1 MDAKK
6 MMMLRIPLLLSLLLG
21 LAAPA
26 AAADPPDTPLPT
38 AVLAEQTLVKAM
50 RVNATLERGPGLRRI
65 FVAGVENTAVRGSAD
80 YRSALLY
87 MAQGSWRMQR
97 CIAASTCVDMALPG
111 RLPDALPQAVMLE
124 VSTTSLRWRM
134 ADSKEQT
141 LSFDMGADN
150 PALGLRVLTAD
161 SLRENTLLPANLA
174 PPAQPGRVELLQWS
188 RTGTAL
194 MQRALRNRAQ
204 QKSAAESAAATR
216 RLLQKP
222 EGNGILG
229 YNADGVPFFNTQH
242 LRYHQYYV
250 ESSCARAVMAGCNF
264 DNARAGSLR
273 YPVPGA
279 SGIPVVDE
287 QVSYAVPVGFVR
299 TEVYVEGAELIN
311 VTLPLHVLFPGIVT
325 RWLEATPAGITLHT
339 YGEGTGKMPDV
350 NVALSGLLWTRVD
363 DKVFDY
369 MRRHP

>member
-1 MDAKK
+1 
-6 MMMLRIPLLLSLLLG
+6 MMLRVPILLSLLVC
-21 LAAPA
+21 LATPAGAADSPDPSPPA
-26 AAADPPDTPLPT
+26 AA
-38 AVLAEQTLVKAM
+38 LAEQTLVKAL
-50 RVNATLERGPGLRRI
+50 RVSTTLERGPGLRRV

-87 MAQGSWRMQR
+87 VAKGSWRMQR
-97 CIAASTCVDMALPG
+97 CIAASSCVDMALPG
-111 RLPDALPQAVMLE
+111 RLPEELPQAVTLE
-124 VSTTSLRWRM
+124 ASTTSLRWRM
-134 ADSKEQT
+134 ADSGEQT

-150 PALGLRVLTAD
+150 PALALRALTAD

-174 PPAQPGRVELLQWS
+174 PPAQPARVELLQWS
-188 RTGTAL
+188 RTGAAL

-204 QKSAAESAAATR
+204 QKGATPSAAVPRS
-216 RLLQKP
+216 LLLKP

-229 YNADGVPFFNTQH
+229 YDADGVPFFNTQH
-242 LRYHQYYV
+242 PRYHQYYV
-250 ESSCARAVMAGCNF
+250 ESSCARALMAGCNF
-264 DNARAGSLR
+264 DNARAGLVR

-279 SGIPVVDE
+279 PGLPVVDE

-299 TEVYVEGAELIN
+299 TEVYAEGAELIN

-339 YGEGTGKMPDV
+339 YGEGTGKLPAV
-350 NVALSGLLWTRVD
+350 NVALSGLLWTQVD
-363 DKVFDY
+363 DKVFEY